1 MLGRVEDCAV
11 FVCCFLMLRRA
22 TSATLLPYTAL
33 FRSRRLVLATLLS
46 SVLLYLALNVAFP
59 DMNYFVRSSW
69 VIVVTFAAVAIP
81 TIVRNGWRLE
91 QALLVVSNRSVARFG
106 TALAV
111 SLVVVHV
118 VFH

>member
-1 MLGRVEDCAV
+1 MLLVLAAV
-11 FVCCFLMLRRA
+11 FLLR
-22 TSATLLPYTAL
+22 P
-33 FRSRRLVLATLLS
+33 SRRLVLATLFS
-46 SVLLYLALNVAFP
+46 SVLLYLALDIAFP
-59 DMNYFVRSSW
+59 EMNYFVRSSW

-81 TIVRNGWRLE
+81 TIARNGWRLD
-91 QALLVVSNRSVARFG
+91 QALLVVSHPSVARFG